1 MKRTFLA
8 TVVVQLYFTLTGMAW
23 AADKPAEKAAS
34 MATAAGISATVLFA
48 FASGLA
54 FYFLPA
60 IIGFYRKKDNK
71 ISILMLNLFLGWSL
85 IGWVVAI
92 VWATSKDKITV
103 QTIYVQ
109 QTPPASSMD

>member
-1 MKRTFLA
+1 MKRTFLT
-8 TVVVQLYFTLTGMAW
+8 TVIVQLYVAVTGMAW
-23 AADKPAEKAAS
+23 AADKS
-34 MATAAGISATVLFA
+34 VDRTANTVTAATVLFA
-48 FASGLA
+48 FGFGLV

>member
-1 MKRTFLA
+1 MKRAFLS
-8 TVVVQLYFTLTGMAW
+8 TVIVQLYVTLTGMAW
-23 AADKPAEKAAS
+23 AADKSADKAAS
-34 MATAAGISATVLFA
+34 MASAAGISATVLFA
-48 FASGLA
+48 FAFGLV

-103 QTIYVQ
+103 QNIYVQ